1 MRVPWTT
8 ALVLSI
14 PALFTAC
21 ATSTPPGTATPRD
34 PNVITLEEIEAT
46 QAETAYDII
55 QQLRPR
61 WMVRNRGQRTF
72 NETAADY
79 AKVVLDELPPREF
92 DFLREIPRATIR
104 EMRFLEARE
113 ATYLYGTGYNAG
125 VIKVTTKR

>member
-1 MRVPWTT
+1 MRAPWAT
-8 ALVLSI
+8 ALVALI

-21 ATSTPPGTATPRD
+21 ATSTPQGITTPRD

-46 QAETAYDII
+46 DAETAYDII

-61 WMVRNRGQRTF
+61 WMVRNRGQRSF
-72 NETAADY
+72 RETEADY
-79 AKVVLDELPPREF
+79 AKVFLDELPPREF
-92 DFLREIPRATIR
+92 DFLREIPRASIL

>member
-21 ATSTPPGTATPRD
+21 ATSTPPGITTPRD

-79 AKVVLDELPPREF
+79 AKVFMDELPPREF

>member
-21 ATSTPPGTATPRD
+21 ATSTPPGITTPRD